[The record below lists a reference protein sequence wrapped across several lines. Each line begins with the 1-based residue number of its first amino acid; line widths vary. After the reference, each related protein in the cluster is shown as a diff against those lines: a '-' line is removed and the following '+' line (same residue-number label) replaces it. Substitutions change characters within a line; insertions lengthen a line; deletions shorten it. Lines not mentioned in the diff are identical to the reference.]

1 MKKTTAPT
9 PTSGPPV
16 ANSATTV
23 GDDGKQPS
31 YIVGIGASAGGLEA
45 LSTLFPNLPR
55 DLGLAYVVV
64 QHLSPTYRSMLA
76 QLLGRETP
84 MPVHDIEDGVRPQ
97 GNTVYITPPNRN
109 VSLVDG
115 RFRLVEPAREA
126 LPKPSVN
133 LFLASLAEALA
144 ETSIGI
150 ILSGTGSDGAAGIHA
165 VKAAGGLTFAQDP
178 ATAKYNGMP
187 QAAIDT
193 GCVDWILAP
202 EKMGEEIAMIARNH
216 GAVPVATQAASAP
229 ATLKHL
235 FNRVR
240 ARTKVD
246 FSLYKEATLWRR
258 IERRMAA
265 NHVNTLQEY
274 VDLTETAPEELDRLC
289 KDILISVTAFF
300 RDGEAFAALEKE
312 IDALLLRKQPGD
324 DIRVW
329 VPGCATGE
337 EAYSLA
343 IIFAEKLGASFDQY
357 RLQIF
362 ATDIDV
368 DAMARARRGVF
379 SVPSMAQMDRQRMK
393 QHFTQRGDRYE
404 IASHL
409 RDVVLFAR
417 QDLVLDP
424 PFLRLD
430 LITCR
435 NVLIYFQ
442 SELQARILSVFH
454 YALSPGGTLFLGRS
468 ESIFQQEN
476 LFDVVDKESRIFRRS
491 SGTAR
496 LPALR
501 TEALR
506 GTPPVDLYSASTAR
520 PRRGYGDILLDAAAQ
535 HFVPTSLLIND
546 KFELRHVHGDV
557 GKLLNIAAGK
567 PAFDLISLLRREFRT
582 EVQVLLRQAQLKKAS
597 AFGRVRRI
605 KAVDPQRAVRLS
617 VHPLDEGGG
626 EALFMVCIEWLP
638 PGDARLGGNDG
649 CDISDR
655 ELEDELTATRE
666 HLQTV
671 VEELETSNEEM
682 QALNEEV
689 QASNEELQSTNEE
702 LEASNE
708 ELQSTNEELTTV
720 NDELQAKSAELL
732 ELNADLESIQNS
744 VDYPLLVVDRRLI
757 LLRHNH
763 SAAQLFRLNPA
774 SIGRYVQDIVPAAD
788 IPGFREDVEAVMR
801 SQKSLDRQVLNA
813 DGRHYALHVAP
824 LLRER
829 GNIAGAIA
837 LFVDNTHLYEVQR
850 SARENQERL
859 LAVMNNSVSLI
870 AVKDSSGRYQFVN
883 PKFERCF
890 NLAPGQAMGKTDF
903 HLFPDPV
910 ATLFREAE
918 IEVMRLRRDV
928 ERLETLHLGGSDRHF
943 QVVRFPLIDDDGAIN
958 GICFQAADITDR
970 YHAEEQLRLAA
981 RVFDRAAEGVVVTDA
996 SRVILTVN
1004 DAFTQVTGYSR
1015 EDVLGRK
1022 PSLLR
1027 SGRHSPEFYE
1037 EMTRRLRDQGWWQGE
1052 IWNRRKN
1059 GDIYLEWLS
1068 INTVK
1073 GQHGEVVN
1081 YIGMFSDISL
1091 VKESHQR
1098 VEFLVTHDEL
1108 TGLPNRVLFN
1118 DRLGLALARA
1128 ERAGEPL
1135 CLLFVDLDNFKVIN
1149 DTLGHEVG
1157 DRLLTQAAQ
1166 RLRLCL
1172 RAEDTLARLGGDEF
1186 VLLLE
1191 ASQKQDAALA
1201 AERMIAAL
1209 SSPFVID
1216 ERECYVSAS
1225 VGISVFPDDSR
1236 DAGGL
1241 MRNADTA
1248 MYRAKEQGKNTYQF
1262 FTSDLAERADQ
1273 RLQLETGL
1281 RRAVEHGELYL
1292 KYQPQVDL
1300 KTGRVVGAEALV
1312 RWQRNGETIEP
1323 EVFIPVAEESTLIVR
1338 IEQWVIGEVCRQIKH
1353 WQAQGLPSFRIGV
1366 NVSARHFRRD
1376 AMVGE
1381 VLHLLSEAGV
1391 SPENLCLEMTERVL
1405 MDVERSER
1413 VLAELTDAGFHIGVD
1428 DFGTGYSSLS
1438 YLKRFRLNEI
1448 KIDRSFVDGIATDP
1462 DDHAIAAAIIAMA
1475 QSLGLTVIAE
1485 GVESEAQA
1493 TELRAFACPR
1503 AQGFLFSEPLSPD
1516 AFADWV
1522 LARNSA

>member
-9 PTSGPPV
+9 PTSGSPV
-16 ANSATTV
+16 ASSASTV
-23 GDDGKQPS
+23 SEPS

-64 QHLSPTYRSMLA
+64 QHLSPTYRSMLS

-115 RFRLVEPAREA
+115 CFRLVEPAREA

-133 LFLASLAEALA
+133 LFLASLAEAAA

-193 GCVDWILAP
+193 GCVDWIMPP

-265 NHVNTLQEY
+265 NHVGTLQEY

-300 RDGEAFAALEKE
+300 RDSEAFAALEKE
-312 IDALLLRKQPGD
+312 IDSLLLRKQPGD

-379 SVPSMAQMDRQRMK
+379 SVPSMAQMSRQRMK

-442 SELQARILSVFH
+442 SELQSRILSVFH
-454 YALSPGGTLFLGRS
+454 YALTPGGTLFLGRS
-468 ESIFQQEN
+468 EGIFQQEN
-476 LFDVVDKESRIFRRS
+476 LFEVIDKDSRIFHRC
-491 SGTAR
+491 SGSAR
-496 LPALR
+496 LPSQRADFVRSGPLLPEHPAPAVR
-501 TEALR
+501 AQR
-506 GTPPVDLYSASTAR
+506 SYS
-520 PRRGYGDILLDAAAQ
+520 DILLEAAAK

-582 EVQVLLRQAQLKKAS
+582 EVQVLLRQVQLKKTS

-605 KAVDPQRAVRLS
+605 KAVDPLRAIRLS
-617 VHPLDEGGG
+617 IHPLDASGG
-626 EALFMVCIEWLP
+626 ETLFMLCIEWLQ
-638 PGDARLGGNDG
+638 PGDVRLAGADGNGDV
-649 CDISDR
+649 SDR

-682 QALNEEV
+682 QALNEEI

-720 NDELQAKSAELL
+720 NDELQAKSGELL
-732 ELNADLESIQNS
+732 ELNADLECIQNS
-744 VDYPLLVVDRRLI
+744 VDYPLLVVDRRL
-757 LLRHNH
+757 LLQRYNQA
-763 SAAQLFRLNPA
+763 AAQLFRLSAA
-774 SIGRYVQDIVPAAD
+774 SLGRFVQDIVSAAD
-788 IPGFREDVEAVMR
+788 IPGFREDAEEVMR
-801 SQKSLDRQVLNA
+801 TQRSLDRQILNA

-824 LLRER
+824 LQRDR
-829 GNIAGAIA
+829 GIIAGAIA
-837 LFVDNTHLYEVQR
+837 LFVDNTHLYETQR

-870 AVKDSSGRYQFVN
+870 AVKDASGRYQFVN

-890 NLAPGQAMGKTDF
+890 DLAPGKALGKTDF
-903 HLFPDPV
+903 QLFPGPIAD
-910 ATLFREAE
+910 LFREAE
-918 IEVMRLRRDV
+918 VEVMRQRRDI
-928 ERLETLHLGGSDRHF
+928 ESRETLHICERDHHF
-943 QVVRFPLIDDDGAIN
+943 HVVRFPLIDDDGAIS
-958 GICFQAADITDR
+958 GLCFQAADITER
-970 YHAEEQLRLAA
+970 HHAEEQLRLAA

-996 SRVILTVN
+996 SQTILTVN
-1004 DAFTQVTGYSR
+1004 DAFTLVTGYSR
-1015 EDVLGRK
+1015 EEAVGQK
-1022 PSLLR
+1022 PSLLQ
-1027 SGRHSPEFYE
+1027 SGRHQADFYA
-1037 EMTRRLRDQGWWQGE
+1037 EMQRRLKEQGWWQGE

-1059 GDIYLEWLS
+1059 GDIYLEWLT

-1073 GQHGEVVN
+1073 DQKGEVVN
-1081 YIGMFSDISL
+1081 FIGMFSDISL
-1091 VKESHQR
+1091 VKESHHR

-1108 TGLPNRVLFN
+1108 TGLPNRLLFN

-1128 ERAGEPL
+1128 ARAEETL

-1149 DTLGHEVG
+1149 DTLGHEIG
-1157 DRLLTQAAQ
+1157 DRLLIQAAQ
-1166 RLRLCL
+1166 RLRECL

-1191 ASQKQDAALA
+1191 ASQKQDATLA
-1201 AERMIAAL
+1201 AERLIAAL
-1209 SSPFVID
+1209 SSPFIIG

-1241 MRNADTA
+1241 MRNADSA

-1262 FTSDLAERADQ
+1262 FTSDLAERAGQ

-1281 RRAVEHGELYL
+1281 RRAIDHGELYL
-1292 KYQPQVDL
+1292 EYQAQVEL
-1300 KTGRVVGAEALV
+1300 ASGHVLGAEALV
-1312 RWQRNGETIEP
+1312 RWRCDGETIPP
-1323 EVFIPVAEESTLIVR
+1323 ETFIPVAEESSLIVH
-1338 IEQWVIGEVCRQIKH
+1338 IEQWVIAETCRQIVR
-1353 WQAQGLPSFRIGV
+1353 WRARGLSLQRVSV
-1366 NVSARHFRRD
+1366 NLSARHFRKENIVEGLIRL
-1376 AMVGE
+1376 VRE
-1381 VLHLLSEAGV
+1381 SGV
-1391 SPENLCLEMTERVL
+1391 SPDSLCLEITERAL

-1413 VLAELTDAGFHIGVD
+1413 VLAALADAGFHISVD

-1438 YLKRFRLNEI
+1438 YLKRFRLDEI
-1448 KIDRSFVDGIATDP
+1448 KIDRSFVSGIDSNA
-1462 DDHAIAAAIIAMA
+1462 DDRAIAAAIIAMA
-1475 QSLGLTVIAE
+1475 RSLGLAVVAE
-1485 GVESEAQA
+1485 GVETEAQA
-1493 TELRAFACPR
+1493 EALRAQDCAGV
-1503 AQGFLFSEPLSPD
+1503 QGFLFSRPLPPD
-1516 AFADWV
+1516 AFADW
-1522 LARNSA
+1522 AIYRTSS